1 MNEEEEDF
9 ISLDSTSKL
18 EKLLQKIKLSSKV
31 INFS

>member
-1 MNEEEEDF
+1 MIEEDEDI

-18 EKLLQKIKLSSKV
+18 EKILLKIKSNSKV